1 MNKFPESQIF
11 VVAVSLLVL
20 LNNFIWS
27 LEEKGSIDIVDY
39 QKNQLQVEK
48 RID

>member
-11 VVAVSLLVL
+11 VVTVSLLIL

-27 LEEKGSIDIVDY
+27 LEENGSIDIVDY

>member
-11 VVAVSLLVL
+11 VVTVSLLVL

>member
-11 VVAVSLLVL
+11 VVTVSLLIL

-27 LEEKGSIDIVDY
+27 LEENGSIDIVDY
-39 QKNQLQVEK
+39 QKNQPQVEK